1 MPPPWGRPYHTAT
14 GFREMPTVDRLSAV
28 KGPRTSAMRRGLGA
42 LRWREMGSLPV
53 LASDTTGGE
62 GARAK

>member
-28 KGPRTSAMRRGLGA
+28 KGQRTSAVRRGLGV
-42 LRWREMGSLPV
+42 LRWGEMGSLPV
-53 LASDTTGGE
+53 LASGTTGGK
-62 GARAK
+62 GACAK